1 MSAGLSVPDAG
12 SCTMLTVLIAVGAG
26 SLLGGIAAI
35 MLVIDCR
42 RSRAKSVGRAGNT
55 HRAFGRSPQ
64 VGFGASTSSILA
76 SFLLLHSLIVT
87 RAFNTHVEFP
97 PRQVLLTGRRY
108 ENGQPQ
114 PCISFHVVACDTAGS
129 KSPFGL
135 CDGQGVRADCSERL
149 ESHFRRPLNVCA
161 NLTWHGYGWKLKQF
175 AKYAA
180 ELASRVPR
188 SKDKCEPVL
197 LLLDG
202 NDVILNKHVSAREL
216 ERRFRAYGKQVL
228 FSSETTCWVG
238 RICSDKDI
246 AAYYSHPG
254 FDGSTVS
261 PYINSALMGTA
272 AALAEVLHTV
282 AAAENDTD
290 TFDDQKALTEL
301 MSGRLASRYSIGVD
315 TRQAIFGSTVW
326 SQPYPSHCPQ
336 FMRATHLALSCFDS
350 TSRVHKTHGCC
361 SNLDLSMGMQRAM
374 FGIGSITGPEPC
386 DIFRSKHDMTP
397 DFFGVGA
404 NLHIPD
410 AHRTLHGHP
419 FLWHGNGPGKKVW
432 RMLRDQAHLCRA
444 EQKSRSHR
452 VRYQSLRIHPYP
464 EKIANHSRRTQKSAP
479 KKNVSVRHQ
488 VAEPSHVYGFHMQA
502 HRNGLAV
509 VHLLHAIRSFYQH
522 ELIFVVTDNCYATND
537 GGLNYSSVCA
547 RFGCH
552 WTAYASAAGH
562 GQTTTSVMSG
572 LTWLNRVRR
581 SMRSCDCEY
590 LINMEDDTC
599 MTSPI
604 RQRPPVGAVVGG
616 LPFPKFSKTF
626 LRHAAMVS
634 GKPTQHVS
642 VREHAPGWG
651 CAGGC
656 YFKVKFW
663 LRLRGH
669 APALFTKESAAA
681 ASEAGAPM
689 KYADVVAPAV
699 ALLAGALVCPWA
711 AVSENGKG
719 VNVSEATMEHKCQA
733 QLQLRDKKYSA
744 LHPPTDPWATCR
756 GVQAPP
762 SSSFLATWLR
772 G

>member
-1 MSAGLSVPDAG
+1 MVPSV
-12 SCTMLTVLIAVGAG
+12 
-26 SLLGGIAAI
+26 
-35 MLVIDCR
+35 LV
-42 RSRAKSVGRAGNT
+42 
-55 HRAFGRSPQ
+55 
-64 VGFGASTSSILA
+64 
-76 SFLLLHSLIVT
+76 LHSLIVT
-87 RAFNTHVEFP
+87 RAFFAHVELP
-97 PRQVLLTGRRY
+97 PRQVLPTGRRY
-108 ENGQPQ
+108 ELGQPQ

-129 KSPFGL
+129 QSPFDLCDGQGVRAGCSERLESNTASSQSPFGL
-135 CDGQGVRADCSERL
+135 CDGQGERADCSERL

-161 NLTWHGYGWKLKQF
+161 NSTWHGYGWKLKQF

-216 ERRFRAYGKQVL
+216 ERRFRAYGKHVL

-238 RICSDKDI
+238 RICSDEDI
-246 AAYYSHPG
+246 AAYYSHPD

-261 PYINSALMGTA
+261 PYINSALMGSA

-326 SQPYPSHCPQ
+326 SQPCLPPH
-336 FMRATHLALSCFDS
+336 FMRAKHLALSCFDS
-350 TSRVHKTHGCC
+350 TNRVHKTHGCC

-374 FGIGSITGPEPC
+374 FGIGSITGPQPC
-386 DIFRSKHDMTP
+386 DILRSKSEMVP
-397 DFFGVGA
+397 DFLGVGA

-432 RMLRDQAHLCRA
+432 RMLRDQAYNCRA
-444 EQKSRSHR
+444 EQKRRSHG
-452 VRYQSLRIHPYP
+452 VGHQSSQQTNAIANPGTL
-464 EKIANHSRRTQKSAP
+464 ANHSRPTQKSAQ
-479 KKNVSVRHQ
+479 KRNVSVRHQ
-488 VAEPSHVYGFHMQA
+488 VAEPGYVYGFHMQA

-509 VHLLHAIRSFYQH
+509 VHLLHTIRSFYQH
-522 ELIFVVTDNCYATND
+522 EPIFVVTDNCNATND
-537 GGLNYSSVCA
+537 GGFNYSSVCA

-562 GQTTTSVMSG
+562 GQTTTSIMSG

-616 LPFPKFSKTF
+616 LPWPKFSKRF

-634 GKPTQHVS
+634 GKPTHHVS
-642 VREHAPGWG
+642 VTEHAPGWG

-699 ALLAGALVCPWA
+699 ALLAGALVRPWA

-719 VNVSEATMEHKCQA
+719 VNVLEATMEHKCQA

-744 LHPPTDPWATCR
+744 LHPPTDPWVTCR
-756 GVQAPP
+756 VQAPP
-762 SSSFLATWLR
+762 SSSFLATWLTR
-772 G
+772 LLGLGQPGKPRSPRQHNRQGTLTTTL